1 MVTRADHLT
10 LEQMQSTDAQQEL
23 ADEIKLRAEQ
33 SKDRTSA
40 ATSIID
46 REDVPKTEEAA
57 QAEAPAEAPAD
68 EPAAAEKEAAET
80 VTAETTPEGGSA

>member
-10 LEQMQSTDAQQEL
+10 LEQKQSSDAQQEL

-33 SKDRTSA
+33 AKDKTAA

-46 REDVPKTEEAA
+46 REDVKKEESA
-57 QAEAPAEAPAD
+57 AEAPEESPETGDGETVEA
-68 EPAAAEKEAAET
+68 AAAE
-80 VTAETTPEGGSA
+80 TAPEGETA